1 MKKRL
6 SALLLLTPF
15 LLFASIRAY
24 GQINPH
30 PGYIVTNEND
40 TISGTLDLRTSS
52 VNSRQCTFRA
62 MGENGF
68 KTYSPGEVKAYRFE
82 DDGTLYVSRNVEVD
96 GKKREVFLEY
106 LVKGIVSLYY
116 LPLPMSEYYLFEDEA
131 GNLTVADISD
141 ADAEMSAEE
150 ARRHRNTYLRPLFG
164 VFQKSKKIQK
174 RLVGANLTKEEL
186 AHLTK
191 EYHQEVCKDA
201 EACIQFVHKKKV
213 KTLQIKVHATAG
225 VVIHNFHSKEM
236 ESLWHFGNL
245 VQAAPVLSV
254 GVDLHMPRLSRNFY
268 PQIML
273 SLSRFDFDKSGDVP
287 SYSQKKP
294 SIKAFVTDLL
304 IGGAYSLGDKWFLP
318 TIQAGISATMFNGLK
333 TGEYLFT
340 FENPER
346 KNQAYFGG
354 YAGMQWQYKLKK
366 GALQANG
373 RFKYRKNDIMRL
385 QTIEVGVGYCF

>member
-15 LLFASIRAY
+15 LLFSSIRAY

-30 PGYIVTNEND
+30 TGYIVTNEND
-40 TISGTLDLRTSS
+40 TIVGTLDLRTS
-52 VNSRQCTFRA
+52 VINSRRCTFRVEA
-62 MGENGF
+62 DF
-68 KTYSPGEVKAYRFE
+68 KTYNPGEIKAYRFTG
-82 DDGTLYVSRNVEVD
+82 DGTLYVSRTVEVD
-96 GKKREVFLEY
+96 GKERDVFLEY

-116 LPLPMSEYYLFEDEA
+116 LPLPMSEYYLFEDES
-131 GNLTVADISD
+131 GNFTVADISA
-141 ADAEMSAEE
+141 ADTEMNAEE
-150 ARRHRNTYLRPLFG
+150 ARCHRNAYLRPLFS

-174 RLVGANLTKEEL
+174 RLVTANLTKEEL

-201 EACIQFVHKKKV
+201 KECIQFVYNKKEV
-213 KTLQIKVHATAG
+213 PTLQVKVHATAG
-225 VVIHNFHSKEM
+225 VAIHNFQSKEM
-236 ESLWHFGNL
+236 ENLWHFGNL
-245 VQAAPVLSV
+245 VQAAPTLSV

-294 SIKAFVTDLL
+294 SIKAFVTDLQ

-318 TIQAGISATMFNGLK
+318 TIQAGVSATMFNGLK

-346 KNQAYFGG
+346 ENQVYFGG
-354 YAGMQWQYKLKK
+354 YAGMLWEYKLKK
-366 GALQANG
+366 GALLANG
-373 RFKYRKNDIMRL
+373 SFKYRKNDVMRL
-385 QTIEVGVGYCF
+385 QTIEIRVGYRF